1 MITSI
6 DIITGEEEII
16 TLELAKLHLRVDSD
30 YTEED
35 PLINLAIGSARVE
48 SEGYIGRKLVAGSV
62 VIQMS
67 GFTDFSNALQS
78 VNDAISSIEYYKPGD
93 TDKTVLSTDLYTST
107 KTYLYLNVAFK
118 KDGLPEVDDRDDAVI
133 VTIAFGYD
141 KDSCPKDVMS
151 AMLLQIAESYDKR
164 ENRTAL
170 HQSAVRNLLDPYRK
184 WQ

>member
-16 TLELAKLHLRVDSD
+16 TLELAKLHLRVDSG

-35 PLINLAIGSARVE
+35 PLINVAIGSARVE
-48 SEGYIGRKLVAGSV
+48 SENYIGRKLLAGSV
-62 VIQMS
+62 VLKMDD
-67 GFTDFSNALQS
+67 FTDFSNALQS
-78 VNDAISSIEYYKPGD
+78 VNDTISAVEYYEPGD
-93 TDKTVLSTDLYTST
+93 ADKTALTADSYAST
-107 KTYLYLNVAFK
+107 KTYLYLNGTFK
-118 KDGLPEVDDRDDAVI
+118 KEGLPEVDDRDDAVI
-133 VTIAFGYD
+133 VTINFGYD
-141 KDSCPKDVMS
+141 EDSCPKDIIS